1 MSKFCTKCGKEL
13 TDESLFCSACGTKQE
28 PAINEEQQT
37 NLIENK
43 ILPNTTPKS
52 TVSNFL
58 SNTQYTIPTIIKQ
71 FLLCL
76 LSLVMVIT
84 IFLPVKSMTIDYNG
98 DEVELGITP
107 IDSIIF
113 TVDSFSSL
121 SSEDIQDSKLYESL
135 LDDKEALDEALQDYD
150 GEFNNDS
157 TALFNSAVKK
167 TARLLFMSE
176 DYETNIFLVL
186 EGIISVA
193 YIVVSALFLIYAI
206 LKLLNYLGV
215 INNKIYPKTYGL
227 SGFMLAIFIGL
238 YTVFSIEDLSIINVF
253 LGDNLD
259 VEMGAGSTLGF
270 ISFGII
276 YAVIISIR
284 YFFQKSLKPFNVI
297 KSIVTLVTS
306 ILLILLCFGPAFNTE
321 IKATFSDSSTK
332 KTAIVEIYNDV
343 YIDMKVNDEYDEL
356 LENFEDATEEEIA
369 ESFERLLN
377 RISYYSKREVTKGKA
392 NSIIYDIIKKSY
404 YLQLEDFGFIISSIT
419 PIILTLISISAGYL
433 ISLILIRLMTN
444 DYDVHA
450 ESRTKSLM
458 LFFTILYTI
467 LNVVLILA
475 VNNFFDTYLKYK
487 FTLLLS
493 TANIFALIVAI
504 IIKLTDKLFNKPFS
518 NNASFYNR
526 PLN

>member
-1 MSKFCTKCGKEL
+1 
-13 TDESLFCSACGTKQE
+13 
-28 PAINEEQQT
+28 
-37 NLIENK
+37 
-43 ILPNTTPKS
+43 
-52 TVSNFL
+52 
-58 SNTQYTIPTIIKQ
+58 
-71 FLLCL
+71 
-76 LSLVMVIT
+76 
-84 IFLPVKSMTIDYNG
+84 
-98 DEVELGITP
+98 
-107 IDSIIF
+107 
-113 TVDSFSSL
+113 
-121 SSEDIQDSKLYESL
+121 
-135 LDDKEALDEALQDYD
+135 
-150 GEFNNDS
+150 
-157 TALFNSAVKK
+157 
-167 TARLLFMSE
+167 
-176 DYETNIFLVL
+176 
-186 EGIISVA
+186 
-193 YIVVSALFLIYAI
+193 
-206 LKLLNYLGV
+206 
-215 INNKIYPKTYGL
+215 
-227 SGFMLAIFIGL
+227 
-238 YTVFSIEDLSIINVF
+238 
-253 LGDNLD
+253 
-259 VEMGAGSTLGF
+259 MGAGSTLGF

-297 KSIVTLVTS
+297 KSIVTLITS

-332 KTAIVEIYNDV
+332 KTASVEIYNNV
-343 YIDMKVNDEYDEL
+343 YTDMKVNDEYYEL
-356 LENFEDATEEEIA
+356 FATEEEIA

-433 ISLILIRLMTN
+433 VSLILIRLMTN

-493 TANIFALIVAI
+493 TANIFALIVSI
-504 IIKLTDKLFNKPFS
+504 VIKLTDKLFNKPFS

>member
-13 TDESLFCSACGTKQE
+13 TDDSLFCSACGTKQE

-37 NLIENK
+37 NPIENK

-52 TVSNFL
+52 TVTNFL

-84 IFLPVKSMTIDYNG
+84 IFLPVKSMTIDYDG

-135 LDDKEALDEALQDYD
+135 LDDKEALVEALQDND

-167 TARLLFMSE
+167 TARLFFMSE
-176 DYETNIFLVL
+176 DYETNILLVL
-186 EGIISVA
+186 ESIISVA
-193 YIVVSALFLIYAI
+193 YIIVSALFLIYSI

-238 YTVFSIEDLSIINVF
+238 YTVFSIEDSSINVF
-253 LGDNLD
+253 LGDYLD

-297 KSIVTLVTS
+297 KSIVTLITS

-332 KTAIVEIYNDV
+332 KTASVEIYNDV
-343 YIDMKVNDEYDEL
+343 YTDMKVNDEYYEL

-369 ESFERLLN
+369 ESFEKLLN

-433 ISLILIRLMTN
+433 ISLILIRLMAN

-504 IIKLTDKLFNKPFS
+504 IIELTDKLFNKPFS

>member
-13 TDESLFCSACGTKQE
+13 TDDSLFCSACGTKQE

-37 NLIENK
+37 NPIENK

-52 TVSNFL
+52 TLSNFL

-84 IFLPVKSMTIDYNG
+84 IFLPVKSMTIDYDG
-98 DEVELGITP
+98 DEVEFGITP
-107 IDSIIF
+107 IDSIIY

-121 SSEDIQDSKLYESL
+121 SSEDSKLYESL
-135 LDDKEALDEALQDYD
+135 LDDKEALDEALQDND

-167 TARLLFMSE
+167 TTRLLFMSE

-193 YIVVSALFLIYAI
+193 YIIVSALFLIYSI

-238 YTVFSIEDLSIINVF
+238 YTVFSIEDSSINVF
-253 LGDNLD
+253 LGDYLD

-332 KTAIVEIYNDV
+332 KTASVEIYNNV
-343 YIDMKVNDEYDEL
+343 YTDMKVNDEYYEL
-356 LENFEDATEEEIA
+356 FATEEEIA

-433 ISLILIRLMTN
+433 VSLILIRLMTN

-493 TANIFALIVAI
+493 TANIFALIVSI
-504 IIKLTDKLFNKPFS
+504 VIKLTDKLFNKPFS